1 MLHITLNV
9 HLVLPASAPSPS
21 DLICSHLTRQKRFCI
36 NVANW
41 LLLVYV
47 LLSEAS
53 KEQVVC
59 NEFALNCGHPTLKY
73 CSLHSLM
80 SYTGLNYC
88 INGRFQDSFSA
99 WSFAPPEYVF
109 KCFFA
114 TAMAEFYHW
123 CNFSFILFKWK
134 LSFPYNPCIR
144 QLGISKNTKY
154 HEKCHKPKRDN
165 HIHHLFYTPTYSLAS
180 GSGPTV

>member
-1 MLHITLNV
+1 MWWIGYYWSMCYSLKLARN
-9 HLVLPASAPSPS
+9 
-21 DLICSHLTRQKRFCI
+21 R
-36 NVANW
+36 W
-41 LLLVYV
+41 
-47 LLSEAS
+47 
-53 KEQVVC
+53 VC
-59 NEFALNCGHPTLKY
+59 KAFTLNCGHPTLKY
-73 CSLHSLM
+73 CSLHSAV

-88 INGRFQDSFSA
+88 INGRFQGSFSI

-109 KCFFA
+109 KCSFT

-134 LSFPYNPCIR
+134 LSFPYNHCIQ

-154 HEKCHKPKRDN
+154 HEKCNKPKRDN
-165 HIHHLFYTPTYSLAS
+165 HVHHLFYTPTIALAS